1 MNAGALVCVC
11 VLCAPRIASLNSEE
25 EFALYK
31 YFFIIISGKT
41 IPTWHS
47 VGERSYMKALK
58 LGGLSLSI
66 YNIRLSVPDSDM
78 YRHCGILVLGSEWW
92 IKSVVLRPT
101 VNGIMLL
108 LILYST
114 HS

>member
-1 MNAGALVCVC
+1 MAYHLV
-11 VLCAPRIASLNSEE
+11 
-25 EFALYK
+25 
-31 YFFIIISGKT
+31 
-41 IPTWHS
+41 
-47 VGERSYMKALK
+47 
-58 LGGLSLSI
+58 

-78 YRHCGILVLGSEWW
+78 YRHGGLLVLGSEWW
-92 IKSVVLRPT
+92 IKSVVLRPA